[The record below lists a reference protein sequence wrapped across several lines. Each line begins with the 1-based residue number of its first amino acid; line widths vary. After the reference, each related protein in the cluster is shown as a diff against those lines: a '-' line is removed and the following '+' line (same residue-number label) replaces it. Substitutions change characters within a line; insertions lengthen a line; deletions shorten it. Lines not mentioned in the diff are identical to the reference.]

1 MDNPFNK
8 PVDTAFDAIIK
19 DLNTVDPIIPET
31 VADREAE
38 TLACLKIVLT
48 LRSRYAVMRQLI
60 MAYGSGREV
69 LRHKDNLRERIPEI
83 SDRLVELMHNVE
95 ESAPRADVELEYI
108 KSKKIFAY
116 TYYDVRYPSRL
127 RECTDAPI
135 ILFFLGNA
143 DLNAS
148 RVLSIV
154 GTRHITEYG
163 RLMCDRFIAELAN
176 LVPDLLVISGLAY
189 GVDVQSHRA
198 CLLNGLQTVGVFAHG
213 LDRVYPSV
221 HRKVA
226 SQMTSQGGLLTDF
239 VTGTR
244 PDRYNFVARNR
255 IVAGISDGV
264 LVVESA
270 PKGGSLITA
279 DLANGYDREVFAFPG
294 RVGDLYSQGC
304 NELIRD
310 NQAICLTSAEELV
323 RQMNWN
329 VDLSIKN
336 QTIQRELFPGL
347 SEDERCIVTMLQEA
361 GPLNADSMTVSLD
374 IPVNKL
380 QTILF
385 NLEIK
390 GVVSVRPGGL
400 YSLL

>member
-8 PVDTAFDAIIK
+8 PVNTAFDAIIK
-19 DLNTVDPIIPET
+19 NLESVNPIIPET
-31 VADREAE
+31 AEEREAE
-38 TLACLKIVLT
+38 TIACLKISLT
-48 LRSRYAVMRQLI
+48 LKSRFAVMRQLI

-69 LRHKDNLRERIPEI
+69 IRHKDNLRERIPDI
-83 SDRLVELMHNVE
+83 SDRLVDLMHRVE
-95 ESAPRADVELEYI
+95 ASASRADLEFQYI
-108 KSKKIFAY
+108 KSKKISAY
-116 TYYDVRYPSRL
+116 TYYDIRYPSRL

-135 ILFFLGNA
+135 ILYYLGNA

-148 RVLSIV
+148 KVLSIV

-163 RLMCDRFIAELAN
+163 RLLCDRFIAELAT
-176 LVPDLLVISGLAY
+176 LVPDLLVVSGLAY

-198 CLLNGLQTVGVFAHG
+198 SLLNGLKTVGVFAHG

-226 SQMTSQGGLLTDF
+226 SQMVSQGGLLTDF
-239 VTGTR
+239 VSGTR
-244 PDRYNFVARNR
+244 PDRYNFVSRNR
-255 IVAGISDGV
+255 IVAGMADGV

-294 RVGDLYSQGC
+294 RVGDLYSQGS

-310 NQAICLTSAEELV
+310 NQAICLTSAQELV
-323 RQMNWN
+323 KQMNWEL
-329 VDLSIKN
+329 DESIKN
-336 QTIQRELFPGL
+336 KPIQCDLFPGL
-347 SEDERCIVTMLQEA
+347 SENERSVVELLQQA
-361 GPLNADSMTVSLD
+361 GPLNPDSMTVSLN
-374 IPVNKL
+374 IPINQL

-390 GVVSVRPGGL
+390 GVIAIRPGGV
-400 YSLL
+400 YHIV

>member
-8 PVDTAFDAIIK
+8 PVNTAFNAIIK
-19 DLNTVDPIIPET
+19 NLETVIPIIPET
-31 VADREAE
+31 AEDREAE
-38 TLACLKIVLT
+38 TMACLKISLT
-48 LRSRYAVMRQLI
+48 LKSRYAVMRQLI

-69 LRHKDNLRERIPEI
+69 IRHKDSLRECIPDI
-83 SDRLVELMHNVE
+83 SDRLVQLMHGVE
-95 ESAPRADVELEYI
+95 EAAPRADVELEYL
-108 KSKKIFAY
+108 KSKKISAY

-135 ILFFLGNA
+135 ILFYLGNA
-143 DLNAS
+143 DLNAAK
-148 RVLSIV
+148 VLSIV

-163 RLMCDRFIAELAN
+163 RLLCDRFVAELTA

-198 CLLNGLQTVGVFAHG
+198 CLLNGLNTVGVFAHG

-244 PDRYNFVARNR
+244 PDRYNFVSRNR
-255 IVAGISDGV
+255 IVAGMADGV

-310 NQAICLTSAEELV
+310 NQAICLTSAQELV
-323 RQMNWN
+323 KQMNWEI
-329 VDLSIKN
+329 DESLKN
-336 QTIQRELFPGL
+336 KPIQRELFPGL
-347 SEDERCIVTMLQEA
+347 SEDERSVVTMLQQA
-361 GPLNADSMTVSLD
+361 GPLNSDSMTVSLN
-374 IPVNKL
+374 IPINLL

-390 GVVSVRPGGL
+390 GVVSVRPGDL
-400 YSLL
+400 YSLI